1 MLASTTNRI
10 CRKFSLFAL
19 LGLCLAGCKS
29 GAYPDADARIPM
41 VATTSILADAVTAI
55 GGDRVR
61 VECLMGP
68 GIDPHRYLPTSG
80 DVQKLAVA
88 KAIFHH
94 GLHLEGKMSEI
105 LEKPRPGQRTLAVSK
120 GIPESDLRHADEGA
134 HDPHVWFDPLL
145 WLICV
150 QNVADELAIIDPEH
164 APEYANRAAIYIA
177 AIRRTHE
184 ELERIAQAIPKAKRV
199 LVTSHDA
206 FGYFGAQY
214 GFEVHGLQGVSTA
227 SETSTKDVVAL
238 AELLGKNRIE
248 AVFCETSVPSKGLE
262 AVLDSVNKKY
272 GLKVKLIGGDDS
284 LYSDAL
290 GEKGTTGD
298 TYVGM
303 IRHNMQIIAR
313 SLGHASP

>member
-105 LEKPRPGQRTLAVSK
+105 LEKPRPGQRVDVAAEPQVLK
-120 GIPESDLRHADEGA
+120 EKL
-134 HDPHVWFDPLL
+134 
-145 WLICV
+145 V
-150 QNVADELAIIDPEH
+150 Q
-164 APEYANRAAIYIA
+164 YA
-177 AIRRTHE
+177 
-184 ELERIAQAIPKAKRV
+184 
-199 LVTSHDA
+199 
-206 FGYFGAQY
+206 
-214 GFEVHGLQGVSTA
+214 
-227 SETSTKDVVAL
+227 
-238 AELLGKNRIE
+238 
-248 AVFCETSVPSKGLE
+248 
-262 AVLDSVNKKY
+262 
-272 GLKVKLIGGDDS
+272 
-284 LYSDAL
+284 
-290 GEKGTTGD
+290 
-298 TYVGM
+298 
-303 IRHNMQIIAR
+303 
-313 SLGHASP
+313 